1 MTTVSTRHFRISGRV
16 QGVGFRYWTQQE
28 AKRLGLSG
36 WVCNRPDSTV
46 EAEASGSGDL
56 LDAFEKWLQQGPP
69 GARVD
74 RVESFVPDDDKTSEP
89 VSSPAGF
96 KILR

>member
-1 MTTVSTRHFRISGRV
+1 MTTLFTRHFRISGRV

-46 EAEASGSGDL
+46 EAEASGSDEM

-74 RVESFVPDDDKTSEP
+74 RVESTVPDDDRASE
-89 VSSPAGF
+89 SASIQGGY